1 MNGFSVFWMKGFVKA
16 WVLVWNQS
24 WIFNGKADAEA
35 ETPVLWLPDAKSW
48 LIWKDSGIGKDWR
61 REEKGT
67 TEDEMVRWVWVNSG
81 SWWWT
86 GRPGLLQSMG
96 SQRVKHDWATELDWV
111 LVWGPRTYWLSLNR
125 VLSSMCAGCHW
136 WLYTVSQSLDNAVY
150 SASLILLYIWWK
162 LPLEDGGDVW
172 IIPISLFQV
181 GLDFIL
187 VKITISLNETSL

>member
-1 MNGFSVFWMKGFVKA
+1 MERLMLKLKLQYFGYLMRRAGSF
-16 WVLVWNQS
+16 
-24 WIFNGKADAEA
+24 E
-35 ETPVLWLPDAKSW
+35 
-48 LIWKDSGIGKDWR
+48 DSGSGKDWR

-96 SQRVKHDWATELDWV
+96 SQRVEHDWATELDWV
-111 LVWGPRTYWLSLNR
+111 LVWGPRTYWLSLNC
-125 VLSSMCAGCHW
+125 VLPSMCAGCHW